1 MATAIDYSTG
11 ENSLWQ
17 KDHDH
22 FLHPWTHFDSFKR
35 DGSLVIREA
44 QGAYVTDAAG
54 KRYLDGIGG
63 LWCVNIGYG
72 RKEMAQAIA
81 EQALKLSYSNTFT
94 DCTNEPAAE
103 LAAKLAELAPGSLNH
118 VAYSMSG
125 SCANDTAIRLAH
137 YYHSRRGEP
146 GRRVILSRHNSYH
159 GSTYLGMT
167 VGKRDGD
174 RSPHFRYIEGLVHH
188 LAAPYAYRR
197 PDGMSEED
205 FTDHLVDELQGAIR
219 TIGASNIA
227 AFIAEP
233 IQGAGGVVP
242 PPAGY
247 LPRIREVLARHGI
260 LFIADEVVTGFGRIG
275 HWFASYDEFGIEP
288 DILVAAKGLT
298 SGYLPLGATIY
309 SDRIHEVI
317 SAADPQAWFTHG
329 FTYSGHPVC
338 CAAALKNIE
347 IMAGENLLGNART
360 VGDYFE
366 RRLRELASL
375 PLVGDVRG
383 RRFMMCV
390 EYVANKN
397 TRAHIPEAA
406 NMSRR
411 IAQRCEAKG
420 LLVRPL
426 GHLDIMSPP
435 LILTRE
441 QCDFLVDTLRDAIS
455 EVTHELR
462 DEGLVA

>member
-1 MATAIDYSTG
+1 MATEAERIGND
-11 ENSLWQ
+11 SLWQ
-17 KDHDH
+17 KDRTH

-35 DGSLVIREA
+35 DGSLVISRA
-44 QGAYVTDAAG
+44 NGAYVWDAAG
-54 KRYLDGIGG
+54 RRYLDGIGG

-72 RKEMAQAIA
+72 RKEMAAAIA
-81 EQALKLSYSNTFT
+81 DQVLKLSYSNTFV

-125 SCANDTAIRLAH
+125 SCANDTAVRLAH
-137 YYHSRRGEP
+137 FYHSRRGEP
-146 GRRVILSRHNSYH
+146 QRRTILSRYNSYH

-167 VGKRDGD
+167 LGNREGD
-174 RSPHFRYIEGLVHH
+174 RSPHFRYIEDLVHH
-188 LAAPYAYRR
+188 LSAPNAYRR
-197 PDGMSEED
+197 PEGMSEAQ
-205 FTDHLVDELQGAIR
+205 FTDHLVDELEAAIAR
-219 TIGASNIA
+219 IGARNIA

-247 LPRIREVLARHGI
+247 LPRMREVLARHGI

-275 HWFASYDEFGIEP
+275 HWFASLAEFGVQP
-288 DILVAAKGLT
+288 DIIVSAKGLT

-309 SDRIHEVI
+309 SDEIHEAI

-347 IMAGENLLGNART
+347 IMASEDLLGNART

-366 RRLRELASL
+366 KRLRELMAL

-383 RRFMMCV
+383 RRFMMCI
-390 EYVANKN
+390 EYVVDKA
-397 TRAHIPEAA
+397 TRAPLPDEA
-406 NMSRR
+406 NISRR
-411 IAQRCEAKG
+411 IAQHCETKG

-426 GHLDIMSPP
+426 GSLDVMSPP
-435 LILTRE
+435 LTFTRE
-441 QCDFLVDTLRDAIS
+441 QCDFLVDTLGETIM
-455 EVTHELR
+455 EVR
-462 DEGLVA
+462 DELAREGYLR

>member
-1 MATAIDYSTG
+1 MDLGIGGS
-11 ENSLWQ
+11 SWQ
-17 KDHDH
+17 KDYDH
-22 FLHPWTHFDSFKR
+22 FLHPWTHFDTFKR

-63 LWCVNIGYG
+63 LWGVNIGYG
-72 RKEMAQAIA
+72 RREMAQAISD
-81 EQALKLSYSNTFT
+81 QVLKLSFSNTFT

-103 LAAKLAELAPGSLNH
+103 LSAKLAELAPGSLNH
-118 VAYSMSG
+118 VAYSVSG

-137 YYHSRRGEP
+137 YYHARRGEP
-146 GRRVILSRHNSYH
+146 QRRVILSRYNSYH

-167 VGKRDGD
+167 MGNRDGD
-174 RSPHFRYIEGLVHH
+174 RSPHFQYIDGLVHH

-197 PDGMSEED
+197 PEGMNEGQ
-205 FTDHLVDELQGAIR
+205 FTDHLVDELKAAIR
-219 TIGASNIA
+219 EIGAANIA

-247 LPRIREVLARHGI
+247 LPRMQEILASHGI

-317 SAADPQAWFTHG
+317 SAADPQA
-329 FTYSGHPVC
+329 
-338 CAAALKNIE
+338 ALPTRGIRCV
-347 IMAGENLLGNART
+347 ARPHS
-360 VGDYFE
+360 
-366 RRLRELASL
+366 RISRSW
-375 PLVGDVRG
+375 P
-383 RRFMMCV
+383 
-390 EYVANKN
+390 
-397 TRAHIPEAA
+397 
-406 NMSRR
+406 RR
-411 IAQRCEAKG
+411 IC
-420 LLVRPL
+420 
-426 GHLDIMSPP
+426 
-435 LILTRE
+435 
-441 QCDFLVDTLRDAIS
+441 
-455 EVTHELR
+455 
-462 DEGLVA
+462 